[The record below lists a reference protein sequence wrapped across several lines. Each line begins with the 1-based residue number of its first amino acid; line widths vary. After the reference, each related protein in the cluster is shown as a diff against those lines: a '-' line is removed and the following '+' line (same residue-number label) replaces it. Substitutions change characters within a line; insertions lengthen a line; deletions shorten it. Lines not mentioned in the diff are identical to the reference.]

1 MRQNKTT
8 WWRESLHAIVATIVV
23 CATCI
28 QAPAQ
33 KSQSS
38 DLQVLKDRLQW
49 LEQEMHELK
58 GAIDA
63 AEQAQPTPL
72 AAAAAALRTPAG
84 PPTENEKASTEQEKS
99 ESTIDLYGFVMTD
112 MGSGSGRT

>member
-8 WWRESLHAIVATIVV
+8 WWRESLHAIVATIIV

-49 LEQEMHELK
+49 LEQEMHELPLN
-58 GAIDA
+58 GRNFTQLLIT
-63 AEQAQPTPL
+63 QPGVNPVNTAQ
-72 AAAAAALRTPAG
+72 G
-84 PPTENEKASTEQEKS
+84 
-99 ESTIDLYGFVMTD
+99 GM
-112 MGSGSGRT
+112 